1 MDLSFFFPGGRGG
14 HPKVQYHAEEHTF
27 DVLVL
32 ML

>member
-1 MDLSFFFPGGRGG
+1 MGLSFFSRGAG